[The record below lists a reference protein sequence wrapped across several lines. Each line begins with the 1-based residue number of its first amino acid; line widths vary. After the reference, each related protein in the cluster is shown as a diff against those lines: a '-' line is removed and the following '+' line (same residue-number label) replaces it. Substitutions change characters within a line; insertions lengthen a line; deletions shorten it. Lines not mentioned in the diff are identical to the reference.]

1 MSYSSTKW
9 HIKYDP
15 SITEADFNKFKQEM
29 SKNGWEQR
37 EHFDGH
43 MSYKSFASEKFIRH
57 WFEQSKGNYWAI
69 DNNVNGATT
78 EKRISDFIGV
88 GPIRKFKTGDRV
100 RVKDTANVR
109 HFNATKSIGQIA
121 IVDDDRYIFDKK
133 IYLLDGNKYGCNYVE
148 DDLELVTEETKAI
161 PEQYVKGEYYVAN
174 CEGPINSGSKTETYV
189 IIYDRKLDIC
199 HQSAN
204 YYIIGPNPRI
214 SSGGGFY
221 NIVRKATEEE
231 KWPFFPKEKPVEP
244 KKPAIDSW
252 CVMVTRQNKEIV
264 KYHTNNCGMYSIGA
278 YYGIDKAGKYNGYS
292 LSHKLYFDK
301 VLTTEEFYKKIGHIE
316 PKTEGSFEEGEIV
329 NVFKCGYGCGSE
341 DLGVQ
346 RIFIAERL
354 RECKYKNHTR
364 RVYAVFSHLDGTYKA
379 IDTEAIR
386 KATQE
391 EREEFKK
398 KELAKSYTP
407 PQKPMEEPKTYS
419 KFQIGDVIIGNAKA
433 NSVYGITRE
442 GWKGLVVFVS
452 GNSIKATSLT
462 GDPYEFPLSSQYF
475 DLYERGTIKVGCVPY
490 DGSTF
495 STASLEKAIDELYY
509 KKDPL
514 VSYSSVVLDLSGD
527 LSYNK
532 NPIILKKPKKTR
544 LITCDF

>member
-15 SITEADFNKFKQEM
+15 SITEADFKKFKQEM
-29 SKNGWEQR
+29 SKNGWEQQ
-37 EHFDGH
+37 EHFSGH

-69 DNNVNGATT
+69 DNNVNGAHT

-88 GPIRKFKTGDRV
+88 G
-100 RVKDTANVR
+100 
-109 HFNATKSIGQIA
+109 S
-121 IVDDDRYIFDKK
+121 
-133 IYLLDGNKYGCNYVE
+133 
-148 DDLELVTEETKAI
+148 I
-161 PEQYVKGEYYVAN
+161 PEEYVKGEYYVAN
-174 CEGPINSGSKTETYV
+174 CEGPINSGNKTETYV

-204 YYIIGPNPRI
+204 YYIIGPNPHI

-231 KWPFFPKEKPVEP
+231 KWPFFRKTEKIVEPIKPV
-244 KKPAIDSW
+244 IDSW
-252 CVMVTRQNKEIV
+252 CVMVTAENREIL
-264 KYHTNNCGMYSIGA
+264 KKHIGQCGVYSTGA
-278 YYGIDKAGKYNGYS
+278 FYGINKSGNRDGSS
-292 LSHKLYFDK
+292 LVSTFDK

-329 NVFKCGYGCGSE
+329 NVFKCGHGCGSE

-354 RECKYKNHTR
+354 RECKYKDHTGR
-364 RVYAVFSHLDGTYKA
+364 IYAVFSPRENTYKA

-398 KELAKSYTP
+398 KELGRTYTP

-433 NSVYGITRE
+433 DKAYGITRK
-442 GWKGLVVFVS
+442 GWMGTVISIFPCKYEK
-452 GNSIKATSLT
+452 NIKAISKNSYDTCE
-462 GDPYEFPLSSQYF
+462 YELLDDNF

-514 VSYSSVVLDLSGD
+514 VSYSSIVLDLSED

-544 LITCDF
+544 LITCEF